1 MQYVPDEGSH
11 HNNNRLHQNANHG
24 RDQNINDRGYQSI
37 HNVGQIGQSAGRDI
51 NHFYST
57 DANCYSRRERLLNAI
72 AGVGASHKAEHQFD
86 RGQCLP
92 GTREEALRSV
102 YDWGSSNDQTSP
114 VCWLSGPA
122 GVGKSAVALT
132 VAESYEIEGR
142 LASSFFFFRS
152 DPKRNDPSALM
163 PFIAHGLTSIT
174 PLMRNHIEQRISE
187 DPTILD
193 ARLEDQ
199 FHELI
204 LQPALLWSKQ
214 RSMWGFFTDLP
225 GSPVV
230 PNIVVIDG
238 LDECS
243 DEHTQLRILSI
254 IQSGYR
260 QAPHFPL
267 RFLICSRPES
277 WIQEAFED
285 NPLFQLSKRI
295 VLGDSLAAREDTRK
309 YYRHHFHEIATC
321 RKFGHIPF
329 PCPWPSERD
338 LEILVERTC
347 SQFIFAVTVIKFIM
361 EGFKHPIEQLRVIL
375 EKIRPRRP
383 RASPYQQL
391 DTLYEVILSA
401 NPDQEEVLDIL
412 AALLVLDGHL
422 KTSSTHIELV
432 LGLSTGQLPLTLR
445 AMHSVLVVPSKPE
458 KKIRFHH
465 TSFTEYLRDQ
475 ARSGQ
480 FHINTD
486 TQKLAIA
493 RRWFQNLTTSRVQTY
508 TSNQLYGVKTRDFFL
523 KWNAFCLSIPAP
535 TRDLLE
541 HLWNVD
547 LASTYLASRL
557 RETQDWD
564 QVFNGLVLWVQKYNA
579 TRISENVD
587 KKETRDYG
595 KAVEA
600 NGQCEFEGYSR
611 EMDNESDRPDLVGGL
626 VLKLQ
631 DYPKCFH
638 LECPPGVSVQNNV
651 MYWVL
656 RDTTRCPNPT
666 YSLLDGSR
674 PRGDIEFYL
683 TDCHCDLSGGNESRH
698 PGHLAYEEGCMQ
710 LVKAYISHFQEVIQ
724 KLTGAFVRYDYEL
737 YIHFAFENFIRSS
750 LLNHFRINTELLSL
764 CQTFFGLAKGCS
776 VMRVHSNDGE
786 KGRKNMLGWIETFPD
801 EFAEAGEALKVQILG
816 LPWERWAQN
825 WEERWV
831 RGSEHY

>member
-1 MQYVPDEGSH
+1 MQFVPGQGSH
-11 HNNNRLHQNANHG
+11 HNDNRLHQNANHG

-57 DANCYSRRERLLNAI
+57 DANSGRERLSNAI

-122 GVGKSAVALT
+122 GVGKSAIALT

-152 DPKRNDPSALM
+152 DPQRNDPSALI
-163 PFIAHGLTSIT
+163 PFLAHGLTSIT

-204 LQPALLWSKQ
+204 LQPALMWSKR
-214 RSMWGFFTDLP
+214 RSLWGFFTDLP

-254 IQSGYR
+254 IRSAYQ

-277 WIQEAFED
+277 WIQEAFD
-285 NPLFQLSKRI
+285 DDPLFQLSKRI
-295 VLGDSLAAREDTRK
+295 VLEDSLAAREDTRK
-309 YYRHHFHEIATC
+309 YYLHHFHEITTC
-321 RKFGHIPF
+321 RKYSHIQF
-329 PCPWPSERD
+329 PSPWPSEKD
-338 LEILVERTC
+338 VEILVERTC

-361 EGFKHPIEQLRVIL
+361 DGFRHPIEQLRIIL

-383 RASPYQQL
+383 IASPYQQL
-391 DTLYEVILSA
+391 DTLYEVILNA

-412 AALLVLDGHL
+412 AALHVLQGHL
-422 KTSSTHIELV
+422 KTSSAHIELV

-445 AMHSVLVVPSKPE
+445 AMHSVLVIPSKSE
-458 KKIRFHH
+458 QKIRFHH

-475 ARSGQ
+475 SRSRQ
-480 FHINTD
+480 FHIDTD

-508 TSNQLYGVKTRDFFL
+508 TSNQLYGAKTRDFFL
-523 KWNAFCLSIPAP
+523 KWIDFCASIPAP
-535 TRDLLE
+535 TRGLLE
-541 HLWNVD
+541 DLWNVD
-547 LASTYLASRL
+547 LASTYQASRW
-557 RETQDWD
+557 QDWD
-564 QVFNGLVLWVQKYNA
+564 HLYKGLVQWVQKYNT
-579 TRISENVD
+579 TRTSENVD
-587 KKETRDYG
+587 KKETRDYA

-611 EMDNESDRPDLVGGL
+611 EMDNERDRPDLVGGL
-626 VLKLQ
+626 VLKLRN
-631 DYPKCFH
+631 YPKCFH
-638 LECPPGVSVQNNV
+638 LKSPPGGPSQTAE
-651 MYWVL
+651 MYWFL
-656 RDTTRCPNPT
+656 QYATRCPNHT
-666 YSLLDGSR
+666 YSLTGSKLR
-674 PRGDIEFYL
+674 SNEKFRL
-683 TDCHCDLSGGNESRH
+683 TDCHCDLFGGNESRH
-698 PGHLAYEEGCMQ
+698 PGHLAYEEGCVQ
-710 LVKAYISHFQEVIQ
+710 LVKAYVSHFQELIQ
-724 KLTGAFVRYDYEL
+724 RLTDTSVGTTREFDNKRDLGYV
-737 YIHFAFENFIRSS
+737 FENFTCSS
-750 LLNHFRINTELLSL
+750 LLKHCRIHTELLSL

-776 VMRVHSNDGE
+776 VVMRVHSNIGE
-786 KGRKNMLGWIETFPD
+786 AVRRNLLGWIETFPD
-801 EFAEAGEALKVQILG
+801 EFAEAGEALKVQILV

-825 WEERWV
+825 WRD
-831 RGSEHY
+831 RYGTS